1 MRLFRWTFALVAVF
15 ILISG
20 VTLCAAAGNDDKDKE
35 ETRALIQ
42 EVAPMN
48 VRAGDTAVASGINLG
63 KKWVLDLY
71 ITNGTDDV
79 KVDVIEQTDKQ
90 ITFKVPAGLNGRYRL
105 MIMTNAVDPKF
116 IEQPVRIL
124 IE

>member
-20 VTLCAAAGNDDKDKE
+20 VTMCAATGNDEKDKE

-48 VRAGDTAVASGINLG
+48 VRPGDTVVASGLNLG

-79 KVDVIEQTDKQ
+79 KVEVTEQTDKQ
-90 ITFKVPAGLNGRYRL
+90 ITFKVPANLTGRYRL
-105 MIMTNAVDPKF
+105 MIMTNTVEPKF

-124 IE
+124 VE